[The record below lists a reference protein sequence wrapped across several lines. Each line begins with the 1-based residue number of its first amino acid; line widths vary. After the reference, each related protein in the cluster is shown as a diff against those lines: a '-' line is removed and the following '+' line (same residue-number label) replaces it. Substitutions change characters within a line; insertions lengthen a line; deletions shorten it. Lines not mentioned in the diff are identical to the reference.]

1 MPDLLNLQLDENDV
15 ELIVELLQNAPHL
28 WAQQLADD
36 IREQTGDLVLEEGH
50 SFDRDDERGEPRHW
64 CDTKTVRFRW
74 KKSSRTLSTYVSR
87 FRRRRSS

>member
-36 IREQTGDLVLEEGH
+36 IREQTGDLVLEDGD
-50 SFDRDDERGEPRHW
+50 SFDRDDERGDPDSWDHFHDEREQQVSAST
-64 CDTKTVRFRW
+64 DDSAW
-74 KKSSRTLSTYVSR
+74 KRANDPIDW
-87 FRRRRSS
+87 

>member
-36 IREQTGDLVLEEGH
+36 IREQTGDLVLDENDF
-50 SFDRDDERGEPRHW
+50 FDAGVQAREQQVSASTDDSA
-64 CDTKTVRFRW
+64 W
-74 KKSSRTLSTYVSR
+74 KRANDPIDW
-87 FRRRRSS
+87 